1 MNESIGQ
8 QLRLAR
14 QERKLSLLQVAQA
27 THIRQHYL
35 EAMEAGDFAH
45 LPSKAQ
51 ARGFLRAYASY
62 IGLDA
67 NVLLSDLSGEPAL
80 SDGDQLADRQASVSE
95 GASASTGSG
104 EIFVE
109 IGQKLLNQREML
121 GFSLEEVERNIH
133 VRLHYLRALEAGD
146 LQGLPSPVQGR
157 GMLNNYANFLGLD
170 PDPLLLRYADGLQ
183 EQLAAK
189 QATRP
194 RPQVDRP
201 DRPARPNPLPRV
213 LSSDFMIGG
222 VLVVALAVFIIWGV
236 IRINSLRSTPAPSV
250 TVPSVAEALLE
261 TQPGAEENS
270 PTPSLT
276 PTPLGT
282 LQVAPPPIEV
292 EVTSP
297 EGEETAIDGTPPLDA
312 GGAIQLSVS
321 VIQRAWMRV
330 IVDGEIEFEG
340 RVIPGSAYQFSG
352 QERIELLTGNGAAL
366 QLFFNENDLGVLG
379 DYGEV
384 IFRVFTSEG
393 VLLPTATIT
402 PTATATPAVTPTS
415 EATLTPQPTPAP

>member
-8 QLRLAR
+8 QLRQAR

-80 SDGDQLADRQASVSE
+80 SDADQLADRQASVPE

-201 DRPARPNPLPRV
+201 DRPARPNPFTRV

-261 TQPGAEENS
+261 TPPGAEEIS

-282 LQVAPPPIEV
+282 LQVAPPPVEV

-297 EGEETAIDGTPPLDA
+297 EGEETAIDGTPSLDA

-366 QLFFNENDLGVLG
+366 QLFFNENDLGVSGRLWRG
-379 DYGEV
+379 G
-384 IFRVFTSEG
+384 
-393 VLLPTATIT
+393 LPSFYFGRGIAADRDHH
-402 PTATATPAVTPTS
+402 PDSHCDAGRYS
-415 EATLTPQPTPAP
+415 DF